1 VARSHS
7 LSFAVLVSRRFLAA
21 PNLHYGNPLVSIAF
35 KRRESEQLIARSLPA
50 ALELCE
56 MSAASTLAD
65 HLEHELGCGP
75 LLVSFS
81 TYQAESAYCQ
91 SSLPHLSGQFRRY
104 LIAGF
109 RLKDV
114 PAEGTPMRI
123 LPHVDR
129 IKVSGLRMP

>member
-1 VARSHS
+1 MARSHS

-91 SSLPHLSGQFRRY
+91 SSRRY